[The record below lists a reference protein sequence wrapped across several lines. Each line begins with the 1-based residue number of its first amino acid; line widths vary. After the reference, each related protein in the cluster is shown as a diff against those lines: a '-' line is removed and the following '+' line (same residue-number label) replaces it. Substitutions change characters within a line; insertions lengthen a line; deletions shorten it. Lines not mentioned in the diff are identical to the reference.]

1 MKVGHYI
8 RKSARLGRRP
18 LQMREGPPEG
28 VRYAGVELTRVAAD
42 LIFED
47 YLARAGARL
56 ALLRGKTRRTHR
68 DAAGNC
74 QNLRTETD

>member
-47 YLARAGARL
+47 YLARGGARL

-68 DAAGNC
+68 DAAGNR